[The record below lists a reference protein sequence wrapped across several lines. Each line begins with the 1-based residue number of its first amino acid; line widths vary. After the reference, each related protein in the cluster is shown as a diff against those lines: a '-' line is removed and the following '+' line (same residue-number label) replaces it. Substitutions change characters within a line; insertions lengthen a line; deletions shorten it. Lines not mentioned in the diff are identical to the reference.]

1 MANAMLDFF
10 DKDYFYDDCQC
21 EQRHDG
27 YCDIHNSTNISLTP
41 NSERAS
47 PKWPSIKRKA
57 KSEMD
62 SSKVSKVIINQSYPK
77 QPTSDSLVEN
87 IEYRLKLKNES
98 GVVFAPG
105 EQKIIKTTTEIA
117 RKAGKLS
124 MLMKP
129 PDNLTL
135 RFLSEGFISPSFRG
149 DISVSL
155 QNATNEEVHLS
166 AGTVVGFLI
175 MSPFVV

>member
-1 MANAMLDFF
+1 
-10 DKDYFYDDCQC
+10 
-21 EQRHDG
+21 
-27 YCDIHNSTNISLTP
+27 
-41 NSERAS
+41 
-47 PKWPSIKRKA
+47 
-57 KSEMD
+57 MD